1 MQTEEDLILSHA
13 VAFALGVLLIV
24 LGACAMIVPMVAT
37 VIVIRLLGWVLI
49 FAAIAQFV
57 AAIETRG
64 ESGTVLRLLLAVL
77 YAVAGGMLLHRPVSV
92 AIAAAAIIAILLI
105 ADGLIEL
112 GLAFR
117 LRGSTADR
125 GWLISGGILS
135 IVLGVLIWRGFPLSA
150 IWILGLFV
158 GIRLVFKGIDLTMR
172 HWGDSPEMAE

>member
-1 MQTEEDLILSHA
+1 MQTEEDLILSYA
-13 VAFALGVLLIV
+13 FAFALGVLLIV
-24 LGACAMIVPMVAT
+24 VGAGEMILSMVST

-64 ESGTVLRLLLAVL
+64 ESGTVPKLLLAVL
-77 YAVAGGMLLHRPVSV
+77 YAIVGGMLLRRPVSG

-117 LRGSTADR
+117 LRGSTGGR
-125 GWLISGGILS
+125 GWLMSGGILS
-135 IVLGVLIWRGFPLSA
+135 IVLGVVIWRGGFPLSA

-158 GIRLVFKGIDLTMR
+158 GIRLVFKGIDLTTR
-172 HWGDSPEMAE
+172 HWGRLA

>member
-1 MQTEEDLILSHA
+1 MQTEEDLILSYA
-13 VAFALGVLLIV
+13 FAFALGVLLIV
-24 LGACAMIVPMVAT
+24 VGAGEMILSMVST

-64 ESGTVLRLLLAVL
+64 ESGTVPKLLLAVL
-77 YAVAGGMLLHRPVSV
+77 YAIVGGMLLRRPVSG

-117 LRGSTADR
+117 LRGSTGGR
-125 GWLISGGILS
+125 GWLMSGGILS
-135 IVLGVLIWRGFPLSA
+135 IGLGVMIWRGFPLSA
-150 IWILGLFV
+150 TWVVGLLV
-158 GIRLVFKGIDLTMR
+158 GIRLVFKGVELTMR
-172 HWGDSPEMAE
+172 YWRDSPEMAE